1 MATTPRQVIDSVVRS
16 VCGHEIE
23 QLVRLTS
30 GGMVLLTSERISQPL
45 NDPLPRGNVPVE

>member
-16 VCGHEIE
+16 VCGHEVE

-30 GGMVLLTSERISQPL
+30 GGVNETYRVGSVTNYCANILF
-45 NDPLPRGNVPVE
+45 